1 LKVRVVVQPQ
11 YRTFLVV
18 VLDEGKS
25 VQEYADAAGV
35 SKSVMSRHIL
45 DLGDRTRYM
54 EAGLGLMYSRP
65 NPDELRKHEV
75 WLTPTGKALAKKILR
90 LWTLAGVSGRAS

>member
-1 LKVRVVVQPQ
+1 L
-11 YRTFLVV
+11 RTFLLVAM
-18 VLDEGKS
+18 DEGKS
-25 VQEYADAAGV
+25 VQDYADAPGV

-65 NPDELRKHEV
+65 SELRKHEV

-90 LWTLAGVSGRAS
+90 LWQFAGER

>member
-54 EAGLGLMYSRP
+54 EVGLGLM
-65 NPDELRKHEV
+65 
-75 WLTPTGKALAKKILR
+75 
-90 LWTLAGVSGRAS
+90 

>member
-1 LKVRVVVQPQ
+1 MDENKRVQDYGRRFEVVRHV
-11 YRTFLVV
+11 
-18 VLDEGKS
+18 
-25 VQEYADAAGV
+25 
-35 SKSVMSRHIL
+35 L

-90 LWTLAGVSGRAS
+90 LWMLTGEL